1 MGWTPFDL
9 WSDMWINGMRLA
21 QAGWKTGEMMHA
33 SADVIGSRCQSIAEA
48 SRNPLAGDYADLGR
62 MVPEKL
68 DAFSRS
74 GWAALRNLETMNA
87 AAAANMA
94 QVSRIAAAGRL
105 PTPVEAQRIATRS
118 SRMIACASAAAGKT
132 LAPVHKRAT
141 SNARRLK
148 KKK

>member
-48 SRNPLAGDYADLGR
+48 SRNPLAGDYA
-62 MVPEKL
+62 KL